1 TSSPHPG
8 VLTRGAASA
17 TRTKIESAGA
27 RSNERAERAPV
38 RLPHEPELGNA
49 SGGRVMSDI
58 AARQAET
65 DAFGKV
71 ETHGIEAIP
80 THQRHGQPRELAFLW
95 GGAFVNYA
103 SLFTASLLTTY
114 YGLGVWDGLAAT
126 TIGTVAAAVILGL
139 LSNTGPRSGLPQIV
153 FTRRIFGLRGSYL
166 GAALTLFLAVGWFAV
181 DCVIA
186 AQAGAALIRPGSR
199 VLTLGLVLL
208 VATVSV
214 GVAVY
219 GHRTIKVL
227 ETYGAV
233 VFAALSL
240 ALFAVLAPQ
249 FHWNAGPAAGGAAY
263 PGAFVLGFMTCFA
276 LVASWYP
283 FASDYSR
290 YLPASS
296 STRSVSLWP
305 VVGVTLPMIL
315 LGLFGLLLPTIDA
328 GLASSQGVL
337 AVISAHSPS
346 WVAIPFFVFIVVGEI
361 WANYLDVYTAGLV
374 TLAMGIRLKRWQTA
388 LGCGVLGTAL
398 ATYAV
403 LISCFHVAYEDFL
416 ILTYLWAPAWAA
428 VVLLSFFVFEGK
440 SRPGLAL
447 AAWLAGTAT
456 SLLFVNYVNL
466 FGNLVAKPSFFN
478 DGLISGLHGADLSGL
493 ISVGV
498 AGAVYWAGRR
508 WRAA

>member
-1 TSSPHPG
+1 M
-8 VLTRGAASA
+8 SA
-17 TRTKIESAGA
+17 VQSVD
-27 RSNERAERAPV
+27 S
-38 RLPHEPELGNA
+38 
-49 SGGRVMSDI
+49 
-58 AARQAET
+58 

-71 ETHGIEAIP
+71 ETHGIDAIP
-80 THQRHGQPRELAFLW
+80 AAERHGRPRELGFLW
-95 GGAFVNYA
+95 AGAFTNYA

-126 TIGTVAAAVILGL
+126 VLGTVAAALILGL

-153 FTRRIFGLRGSYL
+153 FTRGIFGRRGSYV

-186 AQAGAALIRPGSR
+186 ANAGAQLFGGGNRVITFALVI
-199 VLTLGLVLL
+199 LI
-208 VATVSV
+208 AAISV

-219 GHRTIKVL
+219 GHGTIKVL

-233 VFAALSL
+233 IFAAL
-240 ALFAVLAPQ
+240 AAVLFVLLGPQ
-249 FHWNAGPAAGGAAY
+249 FHWGQGPSVSGADY

-296 STRSVSLWP
+296 ATRSVTLWP
-305 VVGVTLPMIL
+305 LAGVALPMIL
-315 LGLFGLLLPTIDA
+315 LGLFGLLLPTIDS
-328 GLASSQGVL
+328 GLAASPGGVL
-337 AVISAHSPS
+337 AVISAHAPG
-346 WVAIPFFVFIVVGEI
+346 WVAIPFFVFVVVGEV

-374 TLAMGIRLKRWQTA
+374 TLTMGIRLPRWQTA

-398 ATYAV
+398 AAYAV
-403 LISCFHVAYEDFL
+403 LVSDLHLAYEDFL

-440 SRPGLAL
+440 ARPRLAIV
-447 AAWLAGTAT
+447 AWLAGTAA
-456 SLLFVNYVNL
+456 SLLFVNYDNL
-466 FGNLVAKPSFFN
+466 FGNLISSPHFFN
-478 DGLISGLHGADLSGL
+478 DGLITSLHGADTSGL
-493 ISVGV
+493 VSIAV
-498 AGAVYWAGRR
+498 AAAVYWGSRR
-508 WRAA
+508 VRPA

>member
-1 TSSPHPG
+1 MG
-8 VLTRGAASA
+8 
-17 TRTKIESAGA
+17 
-27 RSNERAERAPV
+27 
-38 RLPHEPELGNA
+38 
-49 SGGRVMSDI
+49 DI

-126 TIGTVAAAVILGL
+126 ATGTVAAAVILGL

-186 AQAGAALIRPGSR
+186 AQAGAQLFGGVNRWM
-199 VLTLGLVLL
+199 TFGLVL
-208 VATVSV
+208 VIAAVSV
-214 GVAVY
+214 AVAVY
-219 GHRTIKVL
+219 GHQTIKVL
-227 ETYGAV
+227 ETYGAIT
-233 VFAALSL
+233 FAALSA
-240 ALFAVLAPQ
+240 ALFLLLAPSFQ
-249 FHWNAGPAAGGAAY
+249 WTHGPTVAGPDY
-263 PGAFVLGFMTCFA
+263 LGAFVLGLMTCFA

-290 YLPASS
+290 YLPSS
-296 STRSVSLWP
+296 SPSRAVTFWP
-305 VVGVTLPMIL
+305 VVGITIPMIL

-328 GLASSQGVL
+328 PLASNQGVL
-337 AVISAHSPS
+337 AVISAHAPA

-374 TLAMGIRLKRWQTA
+374 TLAMGINLKRWQTA
-388 LGCGVLGTAL
+388 LGCGILGTAL
-398 ATYAV
+398 AGYAV
-403 LISCFHVAYEDFL
+403 LITDFHVAYEDFL

-428 VVLLSFFVFEGK
+428 VVLLSFFVFEGNG
-440 SRPGLAL
+440 RPALAL
-447 AAWLAGTAT
+447 LAWIAGTAS
-456 SLLFVNYVNL
+456 SLVFVNYVNL
-466 FGNLVAKPSFFN
+466 FGNLAPIPSFFN
-478 DGLISGLHGADLSGL
+478 DGLIANLHGADLSGL
-493 ISVGV
+493 ISAGV
-498 AGAVYWAGRR
+498 AAAVYWLGRR
-508 WRAA
+508 AVTT